1 VLLNLDAFKIFHDRL
16 YVAGAKY
23 EDGHVWMA
31 RDDAL
36 GSAKFSTGYLLE
48 RVRKGG
54 ACGCGL
60 SPVLPT
66 AWQREQFSR
75 TSSSPLVSVPFS
87 TAAAGFETT
96 RNSAKT

>member
-1 VLLNLDAFKIFHDRL
+1 MLLNLDAFKIFHDRL

-54 ACGCGL
+54 AGG
-60 SPVLPT
+60 
-66 AWQREQFSR
+66 
-75 TSSSPLVSVPFS
+75 
-87 TAAAGFETT
+87 
-96 RNSAKT
+96 